1 MIACVNGVT
10 GRAVADYN
18 VDEDQLEEAEEKTEA
33 QGQGNVR
40 KAIIALMLGE

>member
-1 MIACVNGVT
+1 M
-10 GRAVADYN
+10 ADYN
-18 VDEDQLEEAEEKTEA
+18 VDEDQVEEAAEKTEA